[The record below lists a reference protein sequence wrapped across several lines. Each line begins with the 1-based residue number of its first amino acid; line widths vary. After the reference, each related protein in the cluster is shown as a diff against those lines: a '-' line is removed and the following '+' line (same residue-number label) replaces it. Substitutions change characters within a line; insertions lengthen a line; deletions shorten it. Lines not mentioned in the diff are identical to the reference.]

1 MTPQELGQL
10 IELVIGDILTLEEA
24 ASIECV
30 DPREL
35 SRVIDEV
42 MNFRSRHSRCNEIVV
57 LELGSFNPTPIIY
70 GYKEEER

>member
-57 LELGSFNPTPIIY
+57 LELGSFNPTPII
-70 GYKEEER
+70 